1 MYKMAH
7 NFNDA
12 NLKKSI
18 FPCEKCPYSQILK
31 TYSSEVIVRILG
43 TMLCNLIHNRICI
56 VIIYDTS
63 IILRSENIYCSTRIM
78 TYLINFEEYHIE
90 SLEWFLH

>member
-1 MYKMAH
+1 MSR
-7 NFNDA
+7 NFKGA

-18 FPCEKCPYSQILK
+18 FPCEKFPYSQILK
-31 TYSSEVIVRILG
+31 TYSREVIVMILG
-43 TMLCNLIHNRICI
+43 IMLCNVINNHIRI

-63 IILRSENIYCSTRIM
+63 IILPSENIYCSTRIM
-78 TYLINFEEYHIE
+78 TYLINFEEYYIE